1 MERDKQDKKKRKLDF
16 NKLAAK
22 IVKRTTEEEPNSTDK
37 YQQGQRK

>member
-1 MERDKQDKKKRKLDF
+1 MGKDKQDKKKGLDI

-22 IVKRTTEEEPNSTDK
+22 IVKKATREEPNSTDK